1 MDETRSVS
9 ETRVPFPQF
18 CRLRTGSALME
29 EALADVVVAWL
40 CDKRSDP
47 GGGVAGAGDHS
58 AVDAEQPGAS

>member
-1 MDETRSVS
+1 
-9 ETRVPFPQF
+9 
-18 CRLRTGSALME
+18 ME